1 MAGFLWSLSAV
12 GLAHKGFFTR
22 GGRGR
27 VIGIRRG
34 CARPKDTRPETE
46 SIKPRP
52 CPKSIYPLAS
62 IRPGTSCLDLVS
74 STAFIENRFG
84 FASSSLLWS
93 RLSHC
98 RLPITGAVY
107 QLPYRNLRNLSR
119 GRYTRMFRAKDILSK
134 KRCVE
139 FSFCASFF
147 CIFLMGL
154 RCSACTRWFVLLFC
168 LIKILYPLEIGESWS
183 FYHFLCTIF
192 VFLCPVC
199 YSTYYAILYLK
210 KRNTACFKY

>member
-1 MAGFLWSLSAV
+1 MVGFLWSLSAV
-12 GLAHKGFFTR
+12 GRAHKGFFTR

-84 FASSSLLWS
+84 FAFSSLLWS

-134 KRCVE
+134 KRWIE
-139 FSFCASFF
+139 FSFCGSFF
-147 CIFLMGL
+147 CIIYIYIYGFLMGL
-154 RCSACTRWFVLLFC
+154 QCSACTQWFVLLFF
-168 LIKILYPLEIGESWS
+168 LIKILYPLEIGES
-183 FYHFLCTIF
+183 
-192 VFLCPVC
+192 
-199 YSTYYAILYLK
+199 
-210 KRNTACFKY
+210 

>member
-1 MAGFLWSLSAV
+1 M
-12 GLAHKGFFTR
+12 
-22 GGRGR
+22 
-27 VIGIRRG
+27 IGIRRG

-134 KRCVE
+134 KRWIE
-139 FSFCASFF
+139 FSFCGSFF
-147 CIFLMGL
+147 CIIYIYIYIWFSYGITMFRLHTMIRSSVFLNKNTLSPRDWRKLKFLSFSLYHL
-154 RCSACTRWFVLLFC
+154 RFSSSSLLFDV
-168 LIKILYPLEIGESWS
+168 LRDIL
-183 FYHFLCTIF
+183 F
-192 VFLCPVC
+192 
-199 YSTYYAILYLK
+199 K
-210 KRNTACFKY
+210 KRNTAFFKY